1 MTEETQKDFLSFA
14 ELQEYLQCSQ
24 QHIYNLIARDPK
36 FPKSYNIS
44 PRKSNRQER
53 RWLRKDIK
61 DWILSREIK
70 EESDS

>member
-14 ELQEYLQCSQ
+14 ELQDYLQCSQ
-24 QHIYNLIARDPK
+24 QHIIARDPK

-61 DWILSREIK
+61 EWILSREIK